1 MKVKLPAYNGKD
13 NLVMAIVTPA
23 FAFIFNYY
31 NFPQQYF
38 ASAFNFLVLSFCT
51 FIAFAAYFI
60 LCGAIAVQI
69 KKRFPSEQQISTRLS
84 LSITS
89 FLLLTFL
96 FLYLYLNKLEDW
108 FSFLNYH
115 FVETDLAWNYVSL
128 ALLNIFITFLMEG
141 IVQYNE
147 WKKSKEETEKLS
159 IAYKKSQLNG
169 LKSQVNPHFL
179 FNSLNSLSSL
189 IQENE
194 DEAETFLNQ
203 MTKVYRY
210 MLRNDEDPMVT
221 LETELKFIKSYI
233 HILKAR
239 YGDSLQVTIDIEE
252 NAKANQIAPLTLQ
265 VLIENAFSQNIMS
278 KANPLKIDIRSENTE
293 TLLFRN
299 TINPKSITEA
309 IDFESGLDH
318 LVKKYQLLGRNIL
331 VNEQNISCRTIT
343 IPLILKEK
351 EVPDEL

>member
-23 FAFIFNYY
+23 FAFVFNYY

-38 ASAFNFLVLSFCT
+38 ASIFNFIILSIST
-51 FIAFAAYFI
+51 LIAFGAYFI
-60 LCGAIAVQI
+60 FCGAIAVQV
-69 KKRFPSEQQISTRLS
+69 KKRFPSEKQISTRLS
-84 LSITS
+84 LSITC

-96 FLYLYLNKLEDW
+96 FLYFYLNKLGDW

-115 FVETDLAWNYVSL
+115 FVETDLAWNYVLL

-189 IQENE
+189 IQEDE
-194 DEAETFLNQ
+194 DKAETFLNE

-239 YGDSLQVTIDIEE
+239 YGDSLQVKIDIAEDTKT
-252 NAKANQIAPLTLQ
+252 NLIAPLTLQ

-278 KANPLKIDIRSENTE
+278 KANPLKIDIHSKNTAI
-293 TLLFRN
+293 LLFRN
-299 TINPKSITEA
+299 TVNPKSITEA

-318 LVKKYQLLGRNIL
+318 LVKKYQLLGKNIL
-331 VNEQNISCRTIT
+331 VNEQNVSCRTIT

>member
-13 NLVMAIVTPA
+13 NLVMAIISPL
-23 FAFIFNYY
+23 FAFVFNCY

-38 ASAFNFLVLSFCT
+38 ASVSNFLVLSIST
-51 FIAFAAYFI
+51 LIAFSAYFI
-60 LCGAIAVQI
+60 FCGAIAVQV
-69 KKRFPSEQQISTRLS
+69 KKRFPNEKQISTRLS
-84 LSITS
+84 LSISS

-147 WKKSKEETEKLS
+147 WKKSKEETEKLN

-189 IQENE
+189 IQEDE
-194 DEAETFLNQ
+194 DKAETFLNE

-221 LETELKFIKSYI
+221 LETELKFIKSYT

-239 YGDSLQVTIDIEE
+239 YGDSLQLTIDIAD
-252 NAKANQIAPLTLQ
+252 NTKTNLIAPLTLQ
-265 VLIENAFSQNIMS
+265 VLIENAFSQNVMS
-278 KANPLKIDIRSENTE
+278 KSDPLKIDICSENTE
-293 TLLFRN
+293 TLIFRN
-299 TINPKSITEA
+299 TVNPKSITEA

-318 LVKKYQLLGRNIL
+318 LVKKYELMGKQIV
-331 VNEQNISCRTIT
+331 VNEQKVSCRTIT
-343 IPLILKEK
+343 IPLLVKEK
-351 EVPDEL
+351 EVSHEF

>member
-13 NLVMAIVTPA
+13 NLVMAIVTPV
-23 FAFIFNYY
+23 FAFTFNYY
-31 NFPQQYF
+31 NFPRQYF
-38 ASAFNFLVLSFCT
+38 ASTFNFLVLSISTLF
-51 FIAFAAYFI
+51 AFGAYFI
-60 LCGAIAVQI
+60 FCGAIAVQV
-69 KKRFPSEQQISTRLS
+69 KKRFPNERQISMRLS
-84 LSITS
+84 LSITC

-147 WKKSKEETEKLS
+147 WKKSKEENEKLS

-189 IQENE
+189 IQEDEN
-194 DEAETFLNQ
+194 EAETFLNE

-221 LETELKFIKSYI
+221 LETELKFIRSYT

-239 YGDSLQVTIDIEE
+239 YGDSLQLKIDI
-252 NAKANQIAPLTLQ
+252 ADHSKANLIAPLTLQ

-278 KANPLKIDIRSENTE
+278 KANPLKIAIRSDDTDN
-293 TLLFRN
+293 LLFRN
-299 TINPKSITEA
+299 TVNPKSITEA

-318 LVKKYQLLGRNIL
+318 LVKKYQLLGKNVL
-331 VNEQNISCRTIT
+331 VNEQNITCRSIT

>member
-1 MKVKLPAYNGKD
+1 M
-13 NLVMAIVTPA
+13 
-23 FAFIFNYY
+23 
-31 NFPQQYF
+31 
-38 ASAFNFLVLSFCT
+38 
-51 FIAFAAYFI
+51 
-60 LCGAIAVQI
+60 
-69 KKRFPSEQQISTRLS
+69 
-84 LSITS
+84 
-89 FLLLTFL
+89 
-96 FLYLYLNKLEDW
+96 NKLEDW

-159 IAYKKSQLNG
+159 IAYKKSQLIG

-189 IQENE
+189 IQE
-194 DEAETFLNQ
+194 DEEQAETFLNE

-210 MLRNDEDPMVT
+210 MLRNDEDPMVS
-221 LETELKFIKSYI
+221 LEIELKFIRSYI

-239 YGDSLQVTIDIEE
+239 YGDSLQVKIEITDSI
-252 NAKANQIAPLTLQ
+252 KTKLIAPLTLQ

-278 KANPLKIDIRSENTE
+278 KASPLKIDICSESEE
-293 TLLFRN
+293 TLRFRN
-299 TINPKSITEA
+299 SVNPKSITEA

-318 LVKKYQLLGRNIL
+318 LVKKYQLLGKSIE
-331 VNEQNISCRTIT
+331 VDEQKVSCRTIT
-343 IPLILKEK
+343 IPLIKKEK
-351 EVPDEL
+351 EVSYAL